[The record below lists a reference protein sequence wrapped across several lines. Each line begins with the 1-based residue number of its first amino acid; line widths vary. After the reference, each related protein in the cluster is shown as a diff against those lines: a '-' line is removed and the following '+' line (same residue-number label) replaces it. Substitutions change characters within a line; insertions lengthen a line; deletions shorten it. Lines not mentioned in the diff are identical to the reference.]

1 MRPNDLRWK
10 VANVAVEVGKPDPS
24 VVLEEHEGVE
34 PKSYMAVQNLQ
45 VTCRASREMLAL
57 MNEQD
62 ELPAWCE
69 QLIAEAKSNLTK
81 ARDYIVGE
89 KSEKSQESQESL

>member
-1 MRPNDLRWK
+1 MRPTDPRWK
-10 VANVAVEVGKPDPS
+10 AANIALTMHDPDPS
-24 VVLEEHEGVE
+24 VVLHEHEGVV

-45 VTCRASREMLAL
+45 AACRASREMLAL

-69 QLIAEAKSNLTK
+69 QLIAEAKVNLSK
-81 ARDYIVGE
+81 ARDYIAG
-89 KSEKSQESQESL
+89 EKSQETL

>member
-1 MRPNDLRWK
+1 MRPTDPRWK
-10 VANVAVEVGKPDPS
+10 TANVALEVSKPDPS
-24 VVLEEHEGVE
+24 VVLHEHEGVT

-45 VTCRASREMLAL
+45 AACRASREMLSL

-69 QLIAEAKSNLTK
+69 QLIAEAKASLSK
-81 ARDYIVGE
+81 ARDYIMGE
-89 KSEKSQESQESL
+89 KSPT